1 MSSHNVLVL
10 ATGNDSCARTLLQ
23 RCENDEIAS
32 RWWVTFLDDTQL
44 RVEHAL
50 SLTRADLCLFLL
62 DGTAAEPG
70 QTGNAGAAASDRGFS
85 LRTITHGSGH
95 QMTSSESDIS
105 PEDLL
110 HTLATLGRHGQA
122 PHCYALTL
130 HSGATGLDE
139 ALAFLTDLLEHP
151 EAEHWDRRLG

>member
-10 ATGNDSCARTLLQ
+10 ATGNDSCARTLLK
-23 RCENDEIAS
+23 RCENKEVGT
-32 RWWVTFLDDTQL
+32 RWWVTFLGDTQL

-62 DGTAAEPG
+62 DGPAAEPQ
-70 QTGNAGAAASDRGFS
+70 QTGEAASDRGFS
-85 LRTITHGSGH
+85 LRAITYGSGH

-130 HSGATGLDE
+130 HSGASGLDE
-139 ALAFLTDLLEHP
+139 ALACLSDLLEHP